1 MYKIIYKIYGGEP
14 ADENAKGC
22 ASYLTEFKSLGGAKR
37 TLRSVFG
44 VGAESKEAHVS
55 KLADL
60 KVVASYLVPDF
71 NVGIR
76 ARFYIIEED
85 D

>member
-1 MYKIIYKIYGGEP
+1 MYKIMYKIYGGEP
-14 ADENAKGC
+14 VDENAKGC

-37 TLRSVFG
+37 ALRIVFG
-44 VGAESKEAHVS
+44 VGAESKEAIVS
-55 KLADL
+55 KLTNR
-60 KVVASYLVPDF
+60 KVVESYLVPDF
-71 NVGIR
+71 DVGIS

>member
-1 MYKIIYKIYGGEP
+1 MYKIIYKLYDGEP
-14 ADENAKGC
+14 VDENAKGC

-37 TLRSVFG
+37 ALRIVFG

-60 KVVASYLVPDF
+60 KVVGSYLVSDF
-71 NVGIR
+71 DVGIS
-76 ARFYIIEED
+76 ARFYIVEED
-85 D
+85 